1 VVDKTYPRK
10 AQGELLR
17 NLIEKILHLWKQT
30 MVSPTCQKVSFFA
43 TLGAM
48 AKGKNPSFDGAI
60 TKLLLQMWL
69 IILGGHLM

>member
-17 NLIEKILHLWKQT
+17 NLIEKIPNLWKQT

-48 AKGKNPSFDGAI
+48 AKGKNPSLDGTI
-60 TKLLLQMWL
+60 TKFFLQMWL
-69 IILGGHLM
+69 VIMGGHLM